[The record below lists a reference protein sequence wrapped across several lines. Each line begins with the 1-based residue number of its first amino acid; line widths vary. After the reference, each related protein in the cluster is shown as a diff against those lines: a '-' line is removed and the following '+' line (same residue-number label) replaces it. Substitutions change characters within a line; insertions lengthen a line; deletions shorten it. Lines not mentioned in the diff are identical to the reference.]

1 MKRNIARCIKALLDQ
16 DYKGKLEIIVVNDG
30 STDKTPEVIPLY
42 PVTFLDLKQNGGK
55 ANALNEGVKIAHGD
69 VIIFSDG
76 DSNMD
81 KSAVRHIV
89 NTMMQNPEAEMVTGN
104 VLVNMPEN
112 ASIFVKLFTYF
123 QMIEYYL
130 EQNVARAVQAI
141 NGGVLVCPGPI
152 TATTREVCE
161 AIKFSDNTI
170 VEDADFTIDALMIG
184 MRIIRCPEA
193 QVYTNAPTTLKA
205 WIKQRDRWWFGNLQV
220 WQQHKKWAKHNTW
233 MVYNYWGFVL
243 SVITICLI
251 AFIPILLI
259 QFNDPLAMGS
269 LLLRYMFLP
278 IMIYAIFN
286 AIFFRYEK
294 KLMLLMIPYIASY
307 GLLRD
312 FVSSKLY
319 LAYITGIVLKVKFGS
334 RVINTGTSFKRK

>member
-1 MKRNIARCIKALLDQ
+1 
-16 DYKGKLEIIVVNDG
+16 
-30 STDKTPEVIPLY
+30 
-42 PVTFLDLKQNGGK
+42 
-55 ANALNEGVKIAHGD
+55 
-69 VIIFSDG
+69 
-76 DSNMD
+76 
-81 KSAVRHIV
+81 
-89 NTMMQNPEAEMVTGN
+89 MVTGN

-220 WQQHKKWAKHNTW
+220 WQQIPELPTNPQPLI
-233 MVYNYWGFVL
+233 VVIGFNYKE
-243 SVITICLI
+243 I
-251 AFIPILLI
+251 
-259 QFNDPLAMGS
+259 
-269 LLLRYMFLP
+269 
-278 IMIYAIFN
+278 
-286 AIFFRYEK
+286 
-294 KLMLLMIPYIASY
+294 
-307 GLLRD
+307 
-312 FVSSKLY
+312 
-319 LAYITGIVLKVKFGS
+319 
-334 RVINTGTSFKRK
+334 